1 MMDRYLKILEKL
13 NTIQDLNT
21 KERGNLSEE
30 RAVDIMFQ
38 FVDYVQNMKDADWSQ
53 LENFMHLGKFM
64 LLS

>member
-1 MMDRYLKILEKL
+1 MDRYLKVLEKL

-38 FVDYVQNMKDADWSQ
+38 FVDNVQNMKDADWAQ

>member
-1 MMDRYLKILEKL
+1 MDRYLKILENL

-30 RAVDIMFQ
+30 KAVDTMFH
-38 FVDYVQNMKDADWSQ
+38 FVDYVQNLKDADWSQ
-53 LENFMHLGKFM
+53 LESFMHLGKFM